1 MSTLRV
7 AKLSEALKK
16 QRLVRFNS
24 KFERSEIIGYVQA
37 IGPQFFLVA
46 VVSDR
51 IWFDGFECFRITDVR
66 SLKPEPYAQFIEAAL
81 KKRRQRIPKR
91 PKIDLVSIA
100 SLLTTA
106 NKEFPLVTIQQER
119 IDPDVCQIGR
129 VVNIERGNVR
139 LLEIRPGAIWREAPD
154 TYRLRD
160 ITRVSF
166 GADYENALH
175 IVGGERQG

>member
-1 MSTLRV
+1 MSTHRV

-16 QRLVRFNS
+16 QQLVGFNS
-24 KFERSEIIGYVQA
+24 KFESSKVRGYVQA
-37 IGPQFFLVA
+37 IGAQFFLVA

-66 SLKPEPYAQFIEAAL
+66 NLKPDPYVQFIETAL

-91 PKIDLVSIA
+91 PRIDLVSIEN
-100 SLLTTA
+100 LLATT
-106 NKEFPLVTIQQER
+106 NREFPLVTIHRER
-119 IDPDVCQIGR
+119 IDPDICQIGR
-129 VVNIERGNVR
+129 IVSIDHGNVY
-139 LLEIRPGAIWREAPD
+139 LLEIGPGAIWQETPD

-175 IVGGERQG
+175 IVGGKE